1 MERKSIGIRAKIQK
15 YGGAL
20 SGMVMPNI
28 GAFITWGLITA
39 MFLETGWIP
48 NATIAQL
55 ISPILTYLLPVL
67 IGFTGGKNV
76 YGDRGGVIGAVA
88 TMGVIVGADIPMFMG
103 AMIMGPLSAFCM
115 KKVDELFDGHIPP
128 GFEMVV
134 NNFSCGILGIF
145 LVLAAFFGIGP
156 LVQALNVV
164 LSGGVNFI
172 INRGW
177 IPFASV
183 FIEPAKVLFLNNAI
197 NHGILGPLGIAQ
209 AAEHGKSILFILEPN
224 PGPGVGVLLAY
235 TFFGTGTA
243 KKTAPGV
250 AFIHAFGGIHE
261 PYFPYILMKPQMILA
276 SIVGAVSGNFIFQAF
291 DCGLISTSSPGSYF
305 SVLAVAAKTDYLP
318 IILGMLVSTAVSFV
332 VGSAI
337 LKFSKDTEGD
347 IDEAIAKK
355 NAMKQ
360 EGLVGAG
367 QIAATLN
374 QPFDF
379 TGKAIK
385 KVYVACDA
393 GMGSSAMGASIL
405 KDKIKKAGI
414 KDIEVKNVAIPNLPS
429 DVDVVVTHESLTT
442 RAINQ
447 LPNAIHISVDNF
459 LASPKYDEIVEKLVA
474 MKAPKQAKEILRK
487 HNIRIDHSIKSP
499 EEAIHVLA
507 QILEQDGYV
516 DSGYEQGMLTRER
529 DVPTNLGNGMAIPH
543 GTLAVKQKIKH
554 SGIAVLL
561 VPEGIQW
568 NDEIVKLVV
577 GIAGVEE
584 EHLDTMANIA
594 LTLNEK
600 EKVDEVVEKED
611 IEYIYNAFTKKGEA
625 L

>member
-1 MERKSIGIRAKIQK
+1 METKSIGIRAKIQK

-39 MFLETGWIP
+39 MFLDTGWFP
-48 NATIAQL
+48 NATIGQL

-103 AMIMGPLSAFCM
+103 AMIMGPLSAFLM

-156 LVQALNVV
+156 LVQALNAV
-164 LSGGVNFI
+164 LSAGVNFI

-177 IPFASV
+177 IPFASI

-291 DCGLISTSSPGSYF
+291 NCGLISTSSPGSYF

-318 IILGMLVSTAVSFV
+318 IILGMLVSTGVSFV

-347 IDEAIAKK
+347 LEEAIEKK

-360 EGLVGAG
+360 QGLVGAG
-367 QIAATLN
+367 QTAAALN

-379 TGKAIK
+379 TGKTIK

-405 KDKIKKAGI
+405 KDKIKKAGL
-414 KDIEVKNVAIPNLPS
+414 KGIEVKNVAIPNLPN

-447 LPNAIHISVDNF
+447 LPQAIHISVDNF
-459 LASPKYDEIVEKLVA
+459 LSSPKYDEIVEKLLGMDIVGQ
-474 MKAPKQAKEILRK
+474 PKEILRK
-487 HNIRIDHSIKSP
+487 ENIKIDASIQSP
-499 EEAIHVLA
+499 AAAIHLLA
-507 QILEQDGYV
+507 GLLEKDGYV
-516 DSGYEQGMLTRER
+516 EAGYEQGMLEREN

-554 SGIAVLL
+554 SGIAVLII
-561 VPEGIQW
+561 PEGIKW

-594 LTLNEK
+594 LSLNDK
-600 EKVDEVVEKED
+600 EKVDEVVKNQD
-611 IEYIYNAFTKKGEA
+611 IDYIYNTFTKKE
-625 L
+625 